1 MRTKE
6 GNMKDSEKK
15 EIKEAIETN
24 ILELTQR
31 VKDLEVATKPMGLD
45 SAVGR
50 LSRMDYINNKTID
63 EANLRS
69 SVSKLKA
76 LKRWLELIDTSQFG
90 KCSRCG
96 NEINPK
102 RLLFMPESTRCINC
116 AGK

>member
-1 MRTKE
+1 
-6 GNMKDSEKK
+6 MKDSEKK
-15 EIKEAIETN
+15 EIKEAIEAKV
-24 ILELTQR
+24 LELTQR
-31 VKDLEVATKPMGLD
+31 IKDLQVATKPMGLD

-69 SVSKLKA
+69 SISKVQA
-76 LKRWLELIDTSQFG
+76 LERWLDLIDTQKFG

-102 RLLFMPESTRCINC
+102 RLLFMPESMRCIKC
-116 AGK
+116 AAK